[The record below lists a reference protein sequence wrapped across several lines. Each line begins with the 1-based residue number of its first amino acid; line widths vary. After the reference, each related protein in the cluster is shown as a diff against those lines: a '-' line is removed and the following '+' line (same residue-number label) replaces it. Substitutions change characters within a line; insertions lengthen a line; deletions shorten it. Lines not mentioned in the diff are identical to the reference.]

1 MPCPF
6 ASALGIPGKG
16 FHEKRIGGLA
26 FNDTMATLVV
36 AILTS
41 FFFKINIITSI
52 IGWFVLGEVLHYIFG
67 VNSAFLKMIH
77 LSPKCD

>member
-6 ASALGIPGKG
+6 AYALGIPGKG

-36 AILTS
+36 AIITS
-41 FFFKINIITSI
+41 FVFNINIVKSI
-52 IGWFVLGEVLHYIFG
+52 VGWFVLGEVLHYVFG
-67 VNSAFLKMIH
+67 ANTAFLKMIH

>member
-26 FNDTMATLVV
+26 FNDTIATFIVD
-36 AILTS
+36 ILTS
-41 FFFKINIITSI
+41 FIFKIHIITSI
-52 IGWFVLGEVLHYIFG
+52 IGWFVLGEVMHYIFG
-67 VNSAFLKMIH
+67 VNTAFLKMIH